1 MPWRALGPLRPFSVI
16 HGWEKGRAAGRRRPG
31 EVMCEATS
39 EAVTTVRHAYLTPPT
54 ARTNIPL
61 RDYWRRGLASGGYP
75 PMVSKQERLEEIY
88 RRLKASAAANDL
100 DEALEL
106 VRLNLNAVED
116 ELSGVPYDPANWQND
131 GRLYP
136 PLPDSVRPVAGLPGV
151 KRFRSFRHNT
161 FVAVN
166 GAIEIRTIDGT
177 LEFSKF
183 GRDGKGVPR
192 A

>member
-1 MPWRALGPLRPFSVI
+1 
-16 HGWEKGRAAGRRRPG
+16 
-31 EVMCEATS
+31 
-39 EAVTTVRHAYLTPPT
+39 
-54 ARTNIPL
+54 
-61 RDYWRRGLASGGYP
+61 
-75 PMVSKQERLEEIY
+75 MVSKQERLQEFY
-88 RRLKASAAANDL
+88 RRLTSSAAANDC

-106 VRLNLNAVED
+106 IRQLLNAVED

-177 LEFSKF
+177 LELSKL
-183 GRDGKGVPR
+183 GRDGRGVPT